1 MISLTDSGD
10 IRKRDSLLIRSNR
23 NSLQRLSILSTNE
36 EAITDMDPRPLSVI
50 EVMEGIVVGQDEVS
64 KDEIQK
70 PAKDPAAYRYY
81 IGGGGKRKFL
91 LFLLIISIFVG
102 VAMFSR

>member
-1 MISLTDSGD
+1 MISLTDSGN

-23 NSLQRLSILSTNE
+23 NSLQRLSILSATE
-36 EAITDMDPRPLSVI
+36 DEITDMNPRPLSVI
-50 EVMEGIVVGQDEVS
+50 EVMEGIVVGQEEVLT
-64 KDEIQK
+64 DEIPK

-81 IGGGGKRKFL
+81 IGGGGRRKFL
-91 LFLLIISIFVG
+91 LFMLIISIFVG